1 MTWRIVYDTATGAEL
16 ERTQSPPAT
25 IDLTDGKAIREV
37 GGQPDWRMVKW
48 DAASRQLIED
58 LGTLER
64 ELLDAIDAA
73 AGTARRRWLTMV
85 PGQSDAYRE
94 KMVDVASLNGLGGT
108 TALIL
113 AALGA
118 LTTAQQKARW
128 PFLWAEKEARGLT
141 TLVQARDAI
150 VAAADASRAGRAEI
164 ERARRAGKIAVRAAT
179 TAAAKQAAA
188 AAVTWPS

>member
-1 MTWRIVYDTATGAEL
+1 MSWRILYDPATGAEL
-16 ERTQSPPAT
+16 ERTETPVDQINLA
-25 IDLTDGKAIREV
+25 GRAVREIGNV
-37 GGQPDWRMVKW
+37 ADWHMVKW
-48 DAASRQLIED
+48 DASARQLVDD
-58 LGTLER
+58 LSTLEG
-64 ELLDAIDAA
+64 ELLNAIDAA
-73 AGTARRRWLTMV
+73 AAMSRRRWLTMV
-85 PGQSDAYRE
+85 PGQADAYRE
-94 KMVDVASLNGLGGT
+94 KMIDVASLNGLAGT

-118 LTTAQQKARW
+118 MTAAQQKARW

-150 VAAADASRAGRAEI
+150 MAAADASRVGRAEI

-179 TAAAKQAAA
+179 TAAGKQAAA